1 MKETII
7 IGKSTSK
14 IISDFMQE
22 HNLGLNDF
30 KFEVVEEGSSGFLGL
45 FGSKP
50 TTIKF
55 TYKESKAHLIKPKAQ
70 KIVKNSVKIS
80 TKSDKKIKKNIV
92 KKIRFKKESATN
104 SNPEDI
110 IKMTKEFAQ
119 GILAKMNITTG
130 DVEVTQDNGIFYVTI
145 NNSKD
150 AGFIIGKEAKLLDS
164 FQHLLN
170 QMINKAEKK
179 KIQVIIDVDGYRER
193 RKKALLEKVDSI
205 AKRVKETGRS
215 YTFEPLHASNR
226 KVVHQQIEKD
236 NALRTRTIGDGSRKR
251 VIVLPANK
259 AKQGQKKSK

>member
-55 TYKESKAHLIKPKAQ
+55 TYKESKAHLIKPKVQ
-70 KIVKNSVKIS
+70 NVVKGSKKN
-80 TKSDKKIKKNIV
+80 DKKIKKNIV
-92 KKIRFKKESATN
+92 KKNRLKKESTTN

-110 IKMTKEFAQ
+110 IKMTKEFTQ
-119 GILAKMNITTG
+119 GILAKMNITSG

-179 KIQVIIDVDGYRER
+179 NIQVIIDVDGYRDR
-193 RKKALLEKVDSI
+193 RKKALVEKVDSI

-215 YTFEPLHASNR
+215 YTFEPLHAGNR

-236 NALRTRTIGDGSRKR
+236 SALRTRTIGDGSRKR
-251 VIVLPANK
+251 VVILPANK
-259 AKQGQKKSK
+259 TKQGQKKSK

>member
-1 MKETII
+1 MKKTLKETLV

-14 IISDFMQE
+14 IISDFMKE

-30 KFEVVEEGSSGFLGL
+30 KFEVMEEGSSGFLGL

-55 TYKESKAHLIKPKAQ
+55 IYKESKAHLIKSKAK
-70 KIVKNSVKIS
+70 KIVKTSVKPE
-80 TKSDKKIKKNIV
+80 KKIS
-92 KKIRFKKESATN
+92 FKKESLAN

-110 IKMTKEFAQ
+110 IKITKDFAQ
-119 GILAKMNITTG
+119 GILAKMNITSG
-130 DVEVTQDNGIFYVTI
+130 DVEVTQENGIYYVTV

-150 AGFIIGKEAKLLDS
+150 AGFIIGKEAKMLDS
-164 FQHLLN
+164 LQHLLN
-170 QMINKAEKK
+170 QMVNKAEKK
-179 KIQVIIDVDGYRER
+179 KIQVIIDVDGYRDR

-215 YTFEPLHASNR
+215 YTFEPLQASNR
-226 KVVHQQIEKD
+226 KVVHQRIEKD

-251 VIVLPANK
+251 VVVLPVNK
-259 AKQGQKKSK
+259 PTDKQSK

>member
-1 MKETII
+1 MKETIV

-14 IISDFMQE
+14 IISDFMKE
-22 HNLGLNDF
+22 HNLELNDF
-30 KFEVVEEGSSGFLGL
+30 KFEVIEEGSSGFLGL

-55 TYKESKAHLIKPKAQ
+55 IYKESKAHLIKTRVKSAPKSDR
-70 KIVKNSVKIS
+70 KIPKKPRKKIS
-80 TKSDKKIKKNIV
+80 IKKTASV
-92 KKIRFKKESATN
+92 SDSK
-104 SNPEDI
+104 PEDI
-110 IKMTKEFAQ
+110 IKMIKEFAQ
-119 GILAKMNITTG
+119 GILTKMNITSG
-130 DVEVTQDNGIFYVTI
+130 DVEVTQKDSTYYVTI

-179 KIQVIIDVDGYRER
+179 KIQVIIDVDGYRDR

-251 VIVLPANK
+251 VVVLPANK

>member
-1 MKETII
+1 MKEII
-7 IGKSTSK
+7 VTGKSTSK
-14 IISDFMQE
+14 IISDFMKE
-22 HNLGLNDF
+22 YNLELNDF
-30 KFEVVEEGSSGFLGL
+30 KFEVVEEGASGFMGL

-55 TYKESKAHLIKPKAQ
+55 IYKESKAHLNKPKAQ
-70 KIVKNSVKIS
+70 NIVKNNTKI
-80 TKSDKKIKKNIV
+80 DKKIKK
-92 KKIRFKKESATN
+92 KKIKKLSFKKENRTN

-110 IKMTKEFAQ
+110 IKLIKEFAQ
-119 GILAKMNITTG
+119 GILAKMNITSG
-130 DVEVTQDNGIFYVTI
+130 NVEVTQDNGIFYVTI

-236 NALRTRTIGDGSRKR
+236 SALRTRTIGDGSRKR

>member
-1 MKETII
+1 MKKTLKETLV

-14 IISDFMQE
+14 IISDFMKE

-30 KFEVVEEGSSGFLGL
+30 KFEVMEEGSSGFLGL

-55 TYKESKAHLIKPKAQ
+55 IYKESKAHLIKSKAK
-70 KIVKNSVKIS
+70 KIVKTSVKPE
-80 TKSDKKIKKNIV
+80 KKIKKKIG
-92 KKIRFKKESATN
+92 KKISFKKESLAN

-110 IKMTKEFAQ
+110 IKITKDFAQ
-119 GILAKMNITTG
+119 GILAKMNITSG
-130 DVEVTQDNGIFYVTI
+130 DVEVTQENGIYYVTV

-150 AGFIIGKEAKLLDS
+150 AGFIIGKEAKMLDS
-164 FQHLLN
+164 LQHLLN
-170 QMINKAEKK
+170 QMVNKAEKK
-179 KIQVIIDVDGYRER
+179 KIQVIIDVDGYRDR

-215 YTFEPLHASNR
+215 YTFEPLQASNR
-226 KVVHQQIEKD
+226 KVVHQRIEKD

-251 VIVLPANK
+251 VVVLPVNK
-259 AKQGQKKSK
+259 PTDKQSK

>member
-1 MKETII
+1 MKEILVT
-7 IGKSTSK
+7 GKSTSK

-30 KFEVVEEGSSGFLGL
+30 KFEVVEEGSSGFMGL

-55 TYKESKAHLIKPKAQ
+55 IYKESKAHLIKPKAQ
-70 KIVKNSVKIS
+70 NIVKSN
-80 TKSDKKIKKNIV
+80 TKSNKKIKKNIV
-92 KKIRFKKESATN
+92 KKIRFKKESTTI

-110 IKMTKEFAQ
+110 SKMTKEFAQ

-179 KIQVIIDVDGYRER
+179 KIQVIIDVDGYRDR

-251 VIVLPANK
+251 VVVLPANK